1 MRYLFL
7 SVTALCG
14 LSKAEDIPLGT
25 YVGSYGDDGSGYSK
39 VVMTVKPG
47 LVADFKF
54 DSNWSGYGSA
64 EPLTGEC
71 LNTPYL
77 VSMRNPPHFTF
88 HLGPQDAC
96 IQGLVDKWNAQTQ
109 ASHFLGAPF
118 NFWYTHG
125 EDRMDTGESLGYNII
140 IVRQPVAVDIEEIAV
155 RFDALMSNIAAE
167 IRDANEQVSSDAS
180 AEDNGVAESK
190 QDDDQENEENSASD
204 EDDQD
209 EEHGAHYLNAVMQL
223 NEDLEDQDEQ
233 NWDQLVERD
242 EGTNEWRGFVG
253 YEGDDYEMD
262 QLNTLIQQEEDEQ
275 DSFGSGHSE
284 DGEGDQEEGFDAPE
298 NSASNSD
305 QGDNEEEQSDDVN
318 DNDDDDAPEYQ
329 ESESNQETTVA
340 PENVG
345 AE

>member
-7 SVTALCG
+7 SVAGLCG

-25 YVGSYGDDGSGYSK
+25 YVGSSGDDGSGYSK

-71 LNTPYL
+71 QDVSYE

-88 HLGPQDAC
+88 HLGFKNAC

-109 ASHFLGAPF
+109 SSRFLGPPF

-140 IVRQPVAVDIEEIAV
+140 IVKQPVDIEEIAV
-155 RFDALMSNIAAE
+155 RFDGLMSNIAAE
-167 IRDANEQVSSDAS
+167 IRDANEQVSSNANAD
-180 AEDNGVAESK
+180 DGVDESK
-190 QDDDQENEENSASD
+190 QENDQEDEENSVSD
-204 EDDQD
+204 EDDQEED
-209 EEHGAHYLNAVMQL
+209 EHGAHYLNAVMQL
-223 NEDLEDQDEQ
+223 NEDLEEQDEQ
-233 NWDQLVERD
+233 NWNQLIERD
-242 EGTNEWRGFVG
+242 EETNEWRGFVG
-253 YEGDDYEMD
+253 YEGDDYDMD
-262 QLNTLIQQEEDEQ
+262 QLNALIQQEEDEQ
-275 DSFGSGHSE
+275 ESFVSGDDE
-284 DGEGDQEEGFDAPE
+284 DEQDRFGQYEDRDDEQEKED
-298 NSASNSD
+298 N
-305 QGDNEEEQSDDVN
+305 NEESDDVN
-318 DNDDDDAPEYQ
+318 DDDDDEEEDDAPEYQ
-329 ESESNQETTVA
+329 ESGSDNETTVA